1 MEAGDSKKFR
11 TCYNYQQQIIERVE
25 GGYYLDQDPTIQLP
39 DEILAYILSFLTLK
53 DAIATSVLSKRWK
66 GLWAFVTRLHF
77 DHKIS
82 WLDDDLIIMKEKSAS
97 ERQIVAKKLEAEN
110 TDRFVR
116 QVNRVL
122 KLHKSPT
129 IEEFRVCVEL
139 DENYKINIDEWLK
152 FALTRRVQRLE
163 LYMAWHHIG
172 PLPCSRRPYNL
183 VLPSETV
190 SVSDFKS
197 LKSLH
202 LKAVDV
208 SGQVL
213 ENILANCPVLEWFAV
228 HGSLELKTFKL
239 ASPSLV
245 LKYLEI
251 SWCPNLN
258 SIEICNLTNLVRFG
272 YRGPDM
278 NLRLNNVPRLVEL
291 SISGR
296 QIQQSMPDFLPK
308 FSSCFSQ
315 LETLELDEHWYQPRI
330 DHARRVKKAGKWP
343 HERLEEVELAGY
355 YGSKSHQ
362 ELVIYFLENATILK
376 RIIVRP
382 CDQSHDYMKLQLPI
396 TRDVIMME
404 KAARRRAK
412 EQLRGIIPPVDS
424 TLRKSNKAEMRDL
437 KAEVCD
443 LSAEVYDL
451 EAEVCDLNAEVYDLK
466 AEHRAQVLDLKSV
479 VRDLKAEARDLEAEV
494 RDTKADLKAK
504 TRDLKADPRS

>member
-11 TCYNYQQQIIERVE
+11 TCYNYQQQIIE
-25 GGYYLDQDPTIQLP
+25 
-39 DEILAYILSFLTLK
+39 
-53 DAIATSVLSKRWK
+53 
-66 GLWAFVTRLHF
+66 
-77 DHKIS
+77 
-82 WLDDDLIIMKEKSAS
+82 EKCAS
-97 ERQIVAKKLEAEN
+97 ERQIVAKKLKAEN
-110 TDRFVR
+110 TDRFAR

-152 FALTRRVQRLE
+152 FALTRRVQWLE

-172 PLPCSRRPYNL
+172 PLPCSQRPSNL
-183 VLPSETV
+183 VLPSETI
-190 SVSDFKS
+190 SVSEFKS

-213 ENILANCPVLEWFAV
+213 ENILANCPVLERFAV

-245 LKYLEI
+245 SKYLEI

-278 NLRLNNVPRLVEL
+278 NLRLNSVPRLVEL

-296 QIQQSMPDFLPK
+296 QIQLSMPDFLPK

-315 LETLELDEHWYQPRI
+315 LETLELDVNQVVEFGGFRHVRPPEFPNLRKLVLKSTSIGDCDKCLLGYTSLI
-330 DHARRVKKAGKWP
+330 KASPLLQKFVLVESEGGGKWP
-343 HERLEEVELAGY
+343 HELLEEVELAGY
-355 YGSKSHQ
+355 YGNKSHQ
-362 ELVIYFLENATILK
+362 ELVIYFLENATALK

-382 CDQSHDYMKLQLPI
+382 CDQSHDYMKLQLPITRDVIMTEKACDQSHDYMKLQLPI

-412 EQLRGIIPPVDS
+412 EHLRGIIPPGNES
-424 TLRKSNKAEMRDL
+424 TTPTTITSGHTTTNTASENATKS
-437 KAEVCD
+437 
-443 LSAEVYDL
+443 SI
-451 EAEVCDLNAEVYDLK
+451 NAPETD
-466 AEHRAQVLDLKSV
+466 KS
-479 VRDLKAEARDLEAEV
+479 
-494 RDTKADLKAK
+494 KAK
-504 TRDLKADPRS
+504 QLLS

>member
-1 MEAGDSKKFR
+1 M
-11 TCYNYQQQIIERVE
+11 QRVE

-53 DAIATSVLSKRWK
+53 EAIATSVLSKRWK

-82 WLDDDLIIMKEKSAS
+82 WLDDELIIMKEKSAS

-172 PLPCSRRPYNL
+172 PLPRSRRPYNL

-213 ENILANCPVLEWFAV
+213 ENILANCPVLERFAV

-239 ASPSLV
+239 ASPSLL

-315 LETLELDEHWYQPRI
+315 LETLELDVNQVVEFGGFRHVRPPEFPNLRKLVLKSKSIGGCDKCLLGYTSLIKASPLLQKFVLVEHWYRPRI

-362 ELVIYFLENATILK
+362 ELVIYFLENATALK

-412 EQLRGIIPPVDS
+412 EQLRGIIPPS
-424 TLRKSNKAEMRDL
+424 IELIIF
-437 KAEVCD
+437 
-443 LSAEVYDL
+443 
-451 EAEVCDLNAEVYDLK
+451 
-466 AEHRAQVLDLKSV
+466 
-479 VRDLKAEARDLEAEV
+479 
-494 RDTKADLKAK
+494 
-504 TRDLKADPRS
+504 

>member
-11 TCYNYQQQIIERVE
+11 TCYYYQQQIIERVE
-25 GGYYLDQDPTIQLP
+25 GGHYLDQDPTIQLP

-53 DAIATSVLSKRWK
+53 EAIATSVLSKRWK
-66 GLWAFVTRLHF
+66 GLWAFMTHLHF

-97 ERQIVAKKLEAEN
+97 ERRIVAKKLEAEN
-110 TDRFVR
+110 TDRFVG
-116 QVNRVL
+116 QVNEIL
-122 KLHKSPT
+122 KLQKSPT

-163 LYMAWHHIG
+163 LYMAWHHI
-172 PLPCSRRPYNL
+172 
-183 VLPSETV
+183 ETV

-213 ENILANCPVLEWFAV
+213 ENILANCPVLERFAV

-315 LETLELDEHWYQPRI
+315 LETLELDVNQVVEFGGFRHVRPPEFPNLRKLVLKSKSIGDCDKCLLGYTSLI
-330 DHARRVKKAGKWP
+330 KASPLLQKFVLVRPTKICGPNKLVSFIVTNAVMRAQL
-343 HERLEEVELAGY
+343 HER
-355 YGSKSHQ
+355 KCNKKQH
-362 ELVIYFLENATILK
+362 K
-376 RIIVRP
+376 
-382 CDQSHDYMKLQLPI
+382 C
-396 TRDVIMME
+396 TRN
-404 KAARRRAK
+404 R
-412 EQLRGIIPPVDS
+412 
-424 TLRKSNKAEMRDL
+424 
-437 KAEVCD
+437 
-443 LSAEVYDL
+443 
-451 EAEVCDLNAEVYDLK
+451 
-466 AEHRAQVLDLKSV
+466 
-479 VRDLKAEARDLEAEV
+479 
-494 RDTKADLKAK
+494 
-504 TRDLKADPRS
+504 